1 MTRPWRQTF
10 ALLALGVLL
19 FGIAFSH
26 EAIAAIHVWLV
37 STAYN
42 HCWLILPIA
51 AYLAWER
58 RAGLAHLTPSAE
70 LRAALLA
77 IPFALGW
84 LMANRLGIMEGR
96 QLAAMA
102 LLQCLILGVIGRRAY
117 WYFRAPLWYL
127 FFLVPFG
134 GFLVAPLQ
142 HFTAVFAAD
151 GLSLLGIAH
160 YLHGTTIEISAGAF
174 RIAQACAGLRFL
186 IAAIAFAVLYALV
199 IFRSTGRRLIFIAV
213 CLVVPV
219 IANGFRALGIIWL
232 GYAEGSAKA
241 AATDHVLY
249 GYIFFSIVL
258 LIIILL
264 GLPFREDHA
273 PPQLPPDT
281 ESMVASHP
289 TSAPT
294 QPPSQPKAR
303 ITAALAVLAISLAAP
318 ITATALD
325 HIARATKV
333 NPPIQLADCHLIT
346 SPSARLP
353 AGAVRRDFTCANAM
367 RVTIVAFPPAT
378 TPEPIFDLRRTL
390 GLINLREAHL
400 GLISPA
406 DRTTPQ
412 WQLAVSKHGHHR
424 AASDLLIDGHLTLG
438 SLLTRLHMVANRPSP
453 PAAQL
458 VVILTPKPGQS
469 ASRTAISEALASP
482 ALSQASLRQFAQAA
496 LRPPQ

>member
-1 MTRPWRQTF
+1 MTRPWRQ
-10 ALLALGVLL
+10 AAGLLALGVLL
-19 FGIAFSH
+19 FGIAFIH
-26 EAIAAIHVWLV
+26 EATAAIHVWLA

-51 AYLAWER
+51 TYLAWER
-58 RAGLAHLTPSAE
+58 RAGVARLTPSAE
-70 LRAALLA
+70 PRAALLA

-102 LLQCLILGVIGRRAY
+102 LLQCLILGILGRQAY

-142 HFTAVFAAD
+142 HFTALFAAD

-213 CLVVPV
+213 CLIVPV

-249 GYIFFSIVL
+249 GYIFFSLVL

-264 GLPFREDHA
+264 GLPFREDQA
-273 PPQLPPDT
+273 PPQLPPTTPLTDT
-281 ESMVASHP
+281 PH
-289 TSAPT
+289 
-294 QPPSQPKAR
+294 PPSAKAR
-303 ITAALAVLAISLAAP
+303 ITAALAILIVSFAAP
-318 ITATALD
+318 ITAIALD
-325 HIARATKV
+325 RIARATKV
-333 NPPIQLADCHLIT
+333 NPPVTLADCQPIT
-346 SPSARLP
+346 SPTAPLP
-353 AGAVRRDFTCANAM
+353 SGAVRRDFTCASAM

-378 TPEPIFDLRRTL
+378 TPEPIFDLRRAL

-406 DRTTPQ
+406 GQTAPQ
-412 WQLAVSKHGHHR
+412 WQLAISKHGHHI
-424 AASDLLIDGHLTLG
+424 AASDLLIDGHLALG
-438 SLLTRLHMVANRPSP
+438 SLLTRLHMVVSRPTP
-453 PAAQL
+453 PVAQL
-458 VVILTPKPGQS
+458 VVILAPPQGQS
-469 ASRTAISEALASP
+469 APRTAITKALASP
-482 ALSQASLRQFAQAA
+482 ALSNSSLRQFAQASLHQA
-496 LRPPQ
+496 P